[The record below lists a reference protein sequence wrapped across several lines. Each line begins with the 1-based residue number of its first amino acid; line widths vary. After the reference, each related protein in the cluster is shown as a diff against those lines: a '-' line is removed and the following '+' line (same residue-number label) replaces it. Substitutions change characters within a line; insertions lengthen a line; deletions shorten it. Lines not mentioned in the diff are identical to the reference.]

1 MSHRTHVTVNSA
13 LRILFKRGSQIGL
26 GLGPFAPVLALATPT
41 GGQVVSGT
49 ATISTPN
56 ANGMVIK
63 QSTASAIIDW
73 QQFNIGTGQYVQ
85 FLQPSSSSV
94 VLNRVIGGGRSPTP
108 GTPPRHGPQFLAHT
122 NA

>member
-26 GLGPFAPVLALATPT
+26 GLGAFAPVLALANPT

-73 QQFNIGTGQYVQ
+73 QQFNIGTGQYVLS
-85 FLQPSSSSV
+85 F
-94 VLNRVIGGGRSPTP
+94 VL
-108 GTPPRHGPQFLAHT
+108 HT
-122 NA
+122 SNWFW